1 MKDKSMI
8 ESAIIIAIEL
18 AVAAVA
24 VIILYN
30 IMGK

>member
-8 ESAIIIAIEL
+8 EAAIIIAIEL

-30 IMGK
+30 IIGK

>member
-18 AVAAVA
+18 VVAAVA
-24 VIILYN
+24 IIVLYN
-30 IMGK
+30 LYGR